1 MEALLAGFGDAVQSS
16 PFGSWAGQS
25 SYAYPVANLIHLL
38 GLVMLVGGIG
48 LVDLRLAGLF
58 PSLPTATLSRV
69 LTPVAIV
76 GLLLLIPSG
85 LVMFAADAES
95 MTGSVTFQRKLAL
108 IALALAN
115 AGLFRWL
122 WRKRIADWDVS
133 PPLSGRLM
141 AGASLLL
148 WLAIAAH
155 GRMIAYS

>member
-1 MEALLAGFGDAVQSS
+1 MEALLAGFGEAVQAS

-25 SYAYPVANLIHLL
+25 SYAYPAANLIHLL

-48 LVDLRLAGLF
+48 LVDLRFAGF
-58 PSLPTATLSRV
+58 FSSLPAAALSRA
-69 LTPVAIV
+69 LTPMAIG
-76 GLLLLIPSG
+76 GLLLILPRG

-95 MTGSVTFQRKLAL
+95 LAGSVTFQRKLAL
-108 IALALAN
+108 ITLALVN
-115 AGLFRWL
+115 AALFRWI
-122 WRKRIADWDVS
+122 WRKRIGDRDVRL
-133 PPLSGRLM
+133 PLAGRLM

>member
-25 SYAYPVANLIHLL
+25 SYAYPVVNLVHLL

-48 LVDLRLAGLF
+48 LVDLRFAGLF
-58 PSLPTATLSRV
+58 PSLPSAALSRV
-69 LTPVAIV
+69 LTPVAIA

-85 LVMFAADAES
+85 SVMFAADAES
-95 MTGSVTFQRKLAL
+95 MAGSATFRRKLAL
-108 IALALAN
+108 IALALVN
-115 AGLFRWL
+115 AGLFRLL
-122 WRKRIADWDVS
+122 WRKRIAEWDVS
-133 PPLSGRLM
+133 PPLAGRLM
-141 AGASLLL
+141 AGASILL